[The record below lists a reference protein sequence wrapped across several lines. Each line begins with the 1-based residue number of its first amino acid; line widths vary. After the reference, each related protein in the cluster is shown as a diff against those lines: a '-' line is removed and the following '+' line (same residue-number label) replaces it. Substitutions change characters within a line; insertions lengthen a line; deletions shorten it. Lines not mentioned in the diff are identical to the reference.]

1 MKKILTNLLA
11 IAIIAMISVFT
22 GCKKPDTTAP
32 EITLKGAANQTISLQ
47 GIYTELGATATDNKD
62 GAITPIKSGT
72 VNVNHTG
79 TYIITYTA
87 TDAVGNVSKATRTIT
102 VVNDVAS
109 MTGHYT
115 CTGSTAYTGTITAS
129 PVVNKRINFSLFGNY
144 AGNANIFAHVA
155 GTTVGSVVTL
165 DTVLSIQVG
174 TPPKDRIFQG
184 TGSVTSSAVFTLHG
198 TEIINGGAPINFN
211 ETFQKQ

>member
-1 MKKILTNLLA
+1 MKKIISNLFT
-11 IAIIAMISVFT
+11 IAIIAMITVFT

-47 GIYTELGATATDNKD
+47 GTYTELGATATDNKD
-62 GAITPIKSGT
+62 GAITPTMAGT

-87 TDAVGNVSKATRTIT
+87 TDAVGNVSKATRTII

-109 MTGHYT
+109 MTGHYA
-115 CTGSTAYTGTITAS
+115 CTGSTAYSETITAS
-129 PVVNKRINFSLFGNY
+129 PVVNKQINFGLFGNY
-144 AGNANIFAHVA
+144 AGNTNIFAHVA

-174 TPPKDRIFQG
+174 NPPKDRIFQG
-184 TGSVTSSAVFTLHG
+184 TGSVIATGFTLHG
-198 TEIINGGAPINFN
+198 TEIINGGTPINFN
-211 ETFQKQ
+211 ETFIKQ